1 MNEKNTTNLQEQEV
15 KQEDSIESTDFV
27 ESSNKW
33 SWRSCFSVF
42 LELVKTIIISL
53 AIILPIRYF
62 LIQPFMVEG
71 ASMQPNFHDRD
82 YLIVNE
88 ILYRFKEPERGE
100 VIVFKNPENTKQYFI
115 KRVMATPGESIKIE
129 DGSIYI
135 KKLTDDTYNKVNEEE
150 YLPKDLKTYGNSSE
164 IALAS
169 DEYFVMGDNRGNSRD
184 SRFFGPLKRNLIV
197 GRVWLRGFPFDQI
210 SVFNFDNYNFFDN
223 L

>member
-1 MNEKNTTNLQEQEV
+1 MQEQNITNIQ
-15 KQEDSIESTDFV
+15 KQEDSSQSTDFV
-27 ESSNKW
+27 ESGGKW
-33 SWRSCFSVF
+33 SWRSYFSVF

-100 VIVFKNPENTKQYFI
+100 VIVFKNPENIKQYFI

-135 KKLTDDTYNKVNEEE
+135 KKLTDDIYSKVNEEE

-164 IALAS
+164 ITLAS

>member
-1 MNEKNTTNLQEQEV
+1 MQEQNTTNIQ
-15 KQEDSIESTDFV
+15 KQEDSSQSTDFV
-27 ESSNKW
+27 ESVNKW
-33 SWRSCFSVF
+33 SWRSYLSLF
-42 LELVKTIIISL
+42 LELVKTIIVSL

-100 VIVFKNPENTKQYFI
+100 VIVFKNPENIKQYFI
-115 KRVMATPGESIKIE
+115 KRVLATPGESIKIE

-135 KKLTDDTYNKVNEEE
+135 KKSGDDIYNKVNEEE
-150 YLPKDLKTYGNSSE
+150 YLPRDLKTYGNSSE
-164 IALAS
+164 ITLSS

>member
-1 MNEKNTTNLQEQEV
+1 MKEKNTTNLQEQEV
-15 KQEDSIESTDFV
+15 KQEDFIESTDFV
-27 ESSNKW
+27 KSGNKW
-33 SWRSCFSVF
+33 SWRSYLSIF
-42 LELVKTIIISL
+42 LEIVKTVIISL

-100 VIVFKNPENTKQYFI
+100 VIVFKNPENIKQYFI

-135 KKLTDDTYNKVNEEE
+135 KKDDNDVYNKVNEEE

-164 IALAS
+164 ITLAS

-197 GRVWLRGFPFDQI
+197 GRVWFRGFPFDQI
-210 SVFNFDNYNFFDN
+210 SVFNFDKYNFFDN